1 MHVIIIGA
9 GEVGSNIAGSLADS
23 HEVTVVDIDGDR
35 VESLTYSLDVLAIEG
50 DGTTME
56 VLQEAGIGETDLFIA
71 STDSDEA
78 NIVACA
84 TAKALGDPFTIARVR
99 KTDLL
104 RTWEHAPD
112 AFAVEFMVSTD
123 LLTAQAIVR
132 IARLPTARDVDSF
145 ADGTVQMA
153 EFPVPAD
160 SPLADQTVREADRFD
175 ELTFAAILRDGGV
188 TIPQGDARIEA
199 DDQIV
204 VIGVPERIHDFA
216 ARLEPKNGGDRA
228 TEILI
233 VGGGEIGYH
242 AARLFGEGGL
252 TPQLIERDPE
262 RARELAEDLPGTVVM
277 ESDATDVEFLTREH
291 VDETDLVVAA
301 LGSDEKNLLVSLLAK
316 RLGASRAVA
325 VVENTDY
332 VDLFE
337 TVGVDVAVNPRK
349 LTAEEI
355 TRFTYE
361 QETEKVAI
369 VESDRAE
376 VLEVEIADDGVFAG
390 RSISEAVADLP
401 GGIVVGALTR
411 DGRYLTPRG
420 DTVVEPGDHAV
431 VFVDADVLDALND
444 KL

>member
-9 GEVGSNIAGSLADS
+9 GEVGSNIAESLADR
-23 HEVTVVDIDGDR
+23 HEVIVVDIDGDR

-56 VLQEAGIGETDLFIA
+56 VLYEAGVAETDLFIA

-78 NIVACA
+78 NVVACA
-84 TAKALGDPFTIARVR
+84 TAKALGDPFTIARAK

-112 AFAVEFMVSTD
+112 AFGVEFMVSTD

-145 ADGTVQMA
+145 AAGAVQMA
-153 EFPVPAD
+153 EFPVPTD
-160 SPLADQTVREADRFD
+160 SPLADLTVREADRFD
-175 ELTFAAILRDGGV
+175 ELTFAAILRDGAV
-188 TIPQGDARIEA
+188 TIPRGDTRIEPG
-199 DDQIV
+199 DQLI
-204 VIGVPERIHDFA
+204 VIGVPEQIHDFA
-216 ARLEPKNGGDRA
+216 AALEPENGGDRA
-228 TEILI
+228 REILI
-233 VGGGEIGYH
+233 VGGGEIGHH
-242 AARLFGEGGL
+242 AARLFEESGL

-332 VDLFE
+332 VGLFE

-376 VLEVEIADDGVFAG
+376 VLEVEIDDDSVFAG

-401 GGIVVGALTR
+401 TGIVVGALTR
-411 DGRYLTPRG
+411 NGRYLTPRG
-420 DTVVEPGDHAV
+420 DTIVEPGDHAV
-431 VFVDADVLDALND
+431 VFVDADILDAVSGQL
-444 KL
+444 